1 MRRTPGLSI
10 NYLILIN
17 LTRAGEDKTM
27 SMLKKA
33 TNKMAYAKVGLYG
46 DAGSG
51 KTFTAAQ
58 IAIGLHQFA
67 DLKKPVAMFDTEPAA
82 SFIVPHF
89 EKAGIE
95 FFLFD
100 ESRAQSR
107 YPL

>member
-1 MRRTPGLSI
+1 
-10 NYLILIN
+10 
-17 LTRAGEDKTM
+17 M

-100 ESRAQSR
+100 ESRALADLMAFMDEAERDCSI
-107 YPL
+107 LIS